1 MRATKPIVLAA
12 LVAGFFVAIG
22 TFQAKSSPSYLQMTI
37 VNGTNYGLTGDG
49 QKTDNYG
56 NSIYIDHDLTN
67 GDPCVTAALN
77 NGYIAVQ
84 QNYVLSI
91 HPKQGW
97 CNAQPGVT
105 HPRYWN
111 IVINDKVVCQT
122 VFGVSYSAPS
132 CTFNITDMTSTDY
145 EGVVPGD
152 IFTSTSSQINMVFTL
167 DDRTTGY
174 GVRTDGTATITGTG
188 NSRTVT
194 YTGTAQLNRQGQPTG
209 TGSFNFPF
217 QLIFEE
223 L

>member
-12 LVAGFFVAIG
+12 LVVGFFAAIG

-37 VNGTNYGLTGDG
+37 VNGNYGLTGDG

-56 NSIYIDHDLTN
+56 NSIYTDHSLPN
-67 GDPCVTAALN
+67 GDQCVTAALN
-77 NGYIAVQ
+77 NGYIGVQ

-97 CNAQPGVT
+97 CNAQSGIT
-105 HPRYWN
+105 PRYWN
-111 IVINDKVVCQT
+111 IVIDDTVVCQT
-122 VFGVSYSAPS
+122 VFGVSASAP
-132 CTFNITDMTSTDY
+132 CTFNVSDMTSTDY

-152 IFTSTSSQINMVFTL
+152 VFTSSSSQITMVFTL
-167 DDRTTGY
+167 DGRTTGY

-188 NSRTVT
+188 NTRTVT
-194 YTGTAQLNRQGQPTG
+194 YNSTGQLYRQGEPTG

-217 QLIFEE
+217 KLIFQE